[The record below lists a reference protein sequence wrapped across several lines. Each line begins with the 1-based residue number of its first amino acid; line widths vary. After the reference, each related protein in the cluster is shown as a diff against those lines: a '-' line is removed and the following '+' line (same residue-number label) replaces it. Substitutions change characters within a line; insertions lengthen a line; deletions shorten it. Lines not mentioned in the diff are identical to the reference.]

1 METPVKLTYRERFK
15 RFVNFISP
23 VQLRFERDSAGNKKK
38 RPMLRFVELE
48 CWPKNWD
55 GIIKVKYSQT
65 NIWDVA
71 CAVMKQRDPKYGKWV
86 VAGADIGEVA
96 YSDKEIRHNAK
107 NANEMKFFF
116 FKYRGGSRIR
126 YGWGLIDRMIV
137 CIDMVILAFLYR
149 SPELQTRS
157 EEHTSELQSP

>member
-1 METPVKLTYRERFK
+1 M
-15 RFVNFISP
+15 
-23 VQLRFERDSAGNKKK
+23 
-38 RPMLRFVELE
+38 
-48 CWPKNWD
+48 
-55 GIIKVKYSQT
+55 
-65 NIWDVA
+65 
-71 CAVMKQRDPKYGKWV
+71 
-86 VAGADIGEVA
+86 AGADIGEVA

-149 SPELQTRS
+149 SPELQTFVV
-157 EEHTSELQSP
+157 TGWMGLQVRTHPDISKLF